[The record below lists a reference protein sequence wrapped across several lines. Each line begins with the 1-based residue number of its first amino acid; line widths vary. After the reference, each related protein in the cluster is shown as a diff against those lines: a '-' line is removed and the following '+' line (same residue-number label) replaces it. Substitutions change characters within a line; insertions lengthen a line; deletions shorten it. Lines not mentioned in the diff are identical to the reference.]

1 MQQSQTARDNI
12 VEAIRRETAGLA
24 DRTAL
29 IEGEARVSYRE
40 LLSASDRV
48 AGLLRAAGVE
58 PGRRVAFL
66 CRDGIDYVVG
76 SLAVLSAGAAIIP
89 VSPTLMGDEISAILE
104 RMDAHFLW
112 CEANGTDAVP
122 IEVFGRMLFLTR
134 RAARETLPP
143 ECAAMNPA
151 FIRFSSGTTGDSKGV
166 LLSHESILARTAAA
180 DRGLRMRPGDVVIWV
195 LSMSFHFVVTILL
208 FLRRGATIVIC
219 SQASFPESFTEALC
233 RHRATVLYAS
243 PFHYHVLAHSA
254 AVRPDA
260 LADVRLA
267 VSTAMKLAPGV
278 AAAFA
283 AKFGFPLCEAYGIIE
298 VGLPFIA
305 EAGAAHANGS
315 VGRAQPD
322 YELKIFNP
330 DRDGAGEI
338 GIRGPGMFDAYVSPW
353 QPREQVLREGWFMT
367 GDLGR
372 LDASGRL
379 FIVGRT
385 KHVINFAGMK
395 IFPYEVE
402 EVLNGHP
409 AVQESLVYGLPHPQY
424 GQLPAARI
432 VPRDP
437 AAPPDP
443 AELRRFCYARLA
455 SYKVPKEFAMVTSLD
470 RTTSGKLRRA

>member
-1 MQQSQTARDNI
+1 M
-12 VEAIRRETAGLA
+12 A
-24 DRTAL
+24 D
-29 IEGEARVSYRE
+29 E
-40 LLSASDRV
+40 V
-48 AGLLRAAGVE
+48 A
-58 PGRRVAFL
+58 
-66 CRDGIDYVVG
+66 
-76 SLAVLSAGAAIIP
+76 
-89 VSPTLMGDEISAILE
+89 AILE

-112 CEANGTDAVP
+112 GETEAPGAAP
-122 IEVFGRMLFLTR
+122 IAVFGRTLFLTR
-134 RAARETLPP
+134 RAARATIPSD
-143 ECAAMNPA
+143 CAAMNPA

-195 LSMSFHFVVTILL
+195 LSMTFHFVVTILL
-208 FLRRGATIVIC
+208 FLRRGATIVLC
-219 SQASFPESFTEALC
+219 SHASFPESFTEALA
-233 RHRATVLYAS
+233 RHRATLLYAS

-254 AVRPDA
+254 AVRPEA
-260 LADVRLA
+260 LAAVRLA
-267 VSTAMKLAPGV
+267 VSTAMKLAPDV

-305 EAGAAHANGS
+305 EAGAAHADGS
-315 VGRAQPD
+315 VGKALPD
-322 YELKIFNP
+322 YELRIFNP
-330 DRDGAGEI
+330 DGDGAGEI

-367 GDLGR
+367 GDVGR
-372 LDASGRL
+372 LDGDGRL

-402 EVLNGHP
+402 AVLDGHP
-409 AVQESLVYGLPHPQY
+409 AVRESLVYGLPHPQY
-424 GQLPAARI
+424 GQLPAATI

-437 AAPPDP
+437 AAPPEP

-455 SYKVPKEFAMVTSLD
+455 PYKVPKEFVMAQALE